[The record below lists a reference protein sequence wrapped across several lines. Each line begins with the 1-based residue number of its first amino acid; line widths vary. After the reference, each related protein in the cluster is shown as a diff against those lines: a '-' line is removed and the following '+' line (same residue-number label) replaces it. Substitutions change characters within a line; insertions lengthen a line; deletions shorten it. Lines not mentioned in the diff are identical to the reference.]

1 MVEGGGGDGE
11 EGGGVGGGEG
21 GVRVLLC
28 MDLGLGGLLS
38 FGGLTIPCSDFWF
51 GNKNLCNF
59 LIQPSCASMYAQ
71 IYNYH
76 RPQTPMHAPTI
87 KSLSLE
93 IPHHLQPDRFTDAS
107 PYSPYSETC

>member
-1 MVEGGGGDGE
+1 
-11 EGGGVGGGEG
+11 
-21 GVRVLLC
+21 
-28 MDLGLGGLLS
+28 
-38 FGGLTIPCSDFWF
+38 
-51 GNKNLCNF
+51 
-59 LIQPSCASMYAQ
+59 MYAQ